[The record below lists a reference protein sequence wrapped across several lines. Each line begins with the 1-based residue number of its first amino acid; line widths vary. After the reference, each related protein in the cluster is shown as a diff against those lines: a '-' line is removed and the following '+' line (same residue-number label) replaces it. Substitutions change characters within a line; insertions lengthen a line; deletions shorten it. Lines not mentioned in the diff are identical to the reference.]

1 MIPLIVFTSALD
13 LQCAAA
19 KSIGLFVERGKRGR
33 KSDGKG
39 EEKVMGP
46 SRLWEVLE
54 GSQPQCMQRGLILLC
69 SGLATENIGNDTKYF
84 LNPPTPCPSHRWSTK
99 AHVNRRAAMQRVYGG
114 STCAHPLRYVEEFHR
129 GQSWQ
134 RLATT
139 QPHRCASDCQI
150 ENMLICSWGL
160 LFVCLITSFFIL
172 NLFLTRKPNMS
183 MNWQRRIETFRE
195 NQTLV
200 KMCVCV
206 LGGGWFLALVSGNVA
221 NLEFKVK
228 KKNAQRGVDDCLVK
242 SCAPLDLK
250 PAAAGAKETWTR
262 CGNGSACKESSLCV
276 ARFMNLF
283 LTLSFLYWYI

>member
-1 MIPLIVFTSALD
+1 MIPLVVFTSALD

-84 LNPPTPCPSHRWSTK
+84 LTPPTPCPSHRWSTE

-114 STCAHPLRYVEEFHR
+114 STCAHPLRYVEELR
-129 GQSWQ
+129 KGQSWQ
-134 RLATT
+134 RLTTT
-139 QPHRCASDCQI
+139 QPHRCASDSQI

-160 LFVCLITSFFIL
+160 LFVCLFDYLFFFFF
-172 NLFLTRKPNMS
+172 NLFLTRKPNVS
-183 MNWQRRIETFRE
+183 MNWQRRIESFRE

-200 KMCVCV
+200 KMW
-206 LGGGWFLALVSGNVA
+206 GGFLLWCRGTLPTW
-221 NLEFKVK
+221 NLRWK
-228 KKNAQRGVDDCLVK
+228 KKCTKRGWWLPGEKLRSSWFKSRCSRGQRNVDTMWKRQRL
-242 SCAPLDLK
+242 
-250 PAAAGAKETWTR
+250 
-262 CGNGSACKESSLCV
+262 
-276 ARFMNLF
+276 
-283 LTLSFLYWYI
+283 